1 MASNK
6 MNKPI
11 RMENYWSNCSILIL
25 VSMDV
30 MHVASKKSIWLLLMI
45 RSSISLMVF
54 CIYSFENPVLSAI

>member
-1 MASNK
+1 
-6 MNKPI
+6 
-11 RMENYWSNCSILIL
+11 
-25 VSMDV
+25 MDV